1 MRFSDYERLIFLKGS
16 KNYHITPWGESSIV
30 VRNVNDE
37 GKVVTFKDP
46 QEQRKSKYRMW
57 VKCQLVV
64 LRGQSN
70 QIFPVYQCEEC
81 EEMEFVSSLN
91 INQDQ
96 NRVEGYKCAHSK
108 ERLQNINLMVR
119 EPAKVEIKKMTIRP
133 FYA

>member
-1 MRFSDYERLIFLKGS
+1 M
-16 KNYHITPWGESSIV
+16 
-30 VRNVNDE
+30 
-37 GKVVTFKDP
+37 TFKDP

-96 NRVEGYKCAHSK
+96 KDDNDLFNFTLRYNDPTNGTALFNGNISQTNW
-108 ERLQNINLMVR
+108 QNV
-119 EPAKVEIKKMTIRP
+119 KG
-133 FYA
+133 